1 MTLRES
7 INREARTD
15 AGLGKKLRIT
25 MLIRIICIPMIMTV
39 PVPLNAGEELYI
51 GKFSTAKVD
60 ESIPEGWEPL
70 TFEKIE
76 SRTRYSLVT
85 ENNITVIQAV
95 SDASA
100 SGLIRKIRINPRDYP
115 IIQWRWKVSNV
126 YRKGDVRKKSGDD
139 YPARLYITFEYDR
152 ERLGFM
158 ERIKFNAIK
167 LIYGE
172 YPPIGAINYI
182 WANKAPIGSTVPNPY
197 TGRAKMIVVESGE
210 VDLNK
215 WVMEKRNIFDD
226 YVAAFGKN
234 PPMISGIAIM
244 TDSDNTR
251 ESATAFYG
259 DIVFRSVD

>member
-1 MTLRES
+1 MILGKS
-7 INREARTD
+7 IHTKIKID
-15 AGLGKKLRIT
+15 TGLDKKLRIT
-25 MLIRIICIPMIMTV
+25 MLIRIISILLIMTV
-39 PVPLNAGEELYI
+39 PVRLNAGEELYV

-60 ESIPEGWEPL
+60 ESIPEEWQPL
-70 TFEKIE
+70 TFDKIE
-76 SRTRYSLVT
+76 SHTRYSLVT

-152 ERLGFM
+152 DRSGLM

-172 YPPIGAINYI
+172 YPPLGALNYI

-197 TGRAKMIVVESGE
+197 TDRAKMIVVESGE
-210 VDLNK
+210 ADLNK
-215 WVMEKRNIFDD
+215 WVMEQRNIFND

-234 PPMISGIAIM
+234 PPGISGIAIM